1 MTTTS
6 LPASAASPSRG
17 LIAQG
22 LALLALVAL
31 VHHRTFVSLWQTWNT
46 NENYSHGPLVPL
58 VTLFLIWDRR
68 DRLRRAP
75 LAPDARGMLLTG
87 AACAMHVVGVRADV
101 FALQCW
107 SLIPL
112 LLGLS
117 LTFLGSRHT
126 RMLAFPVLYL
136 GFMLVFPPVVMN
148 QLSFQ
153 LKAVAMKGAT
163 ALAPLLGAD
172 LRVSGMSI
180 FVGGGELRVEDPCS
194 GLRSLLALVATGTLF
209 AYLQP
214 GGGWRRAAVLLATI
228 PIAVG
233 SNVLRLLA
241 LIVAAHAQGV
251 VWAAGMFH
259 DVMGYVLYA
268 IALLI
273 LIGIRNLLSPRAKEG
288 RA

>member
-1 MTTTS
+1 M
-6 LPASAASPSRG
+6 
-17 LIAQG
+17 AQG
-22 LALLALVAL
+22 IALLAMVAL
-31 VHHRTFVSLWQTWNT
+31 VHHRTFVSLWQTWHT

-68 DRLRRAP
+68 DRLRAAAISPDSRG
-75 LAPDARGMLLTG
+75 LALTA
-87 AACAMHVVGVRADV
+87 AACLMQIVGVRADV

-107 SLIPL
+107 SLLPL
-112 LLGLS
+112 MLGLAM
-117 LTFLGSRHT
+117 TFLGTRIA
-126 RMLAFPVLYL
+126 RMLTFPVLYL

-153 LKAVAMKGAT
+153 LKEIALSGAT

-172 LRVSGMSI
+172 LRVDGMSI

-194 GLRSLLALVATGTLF
+194 GLRSLLALIATGTLF

-228 PIAVG
+228 PIAVA

-241 LIVAAHAQGV
+241 LILAADAKGV
-251 VWAAGMFH
+251 VWAAAGFH

-268 IALLI
+268 FALLV
-273 LIGIRNLLSPRAKEG
+273 LIGIRGLLSPRAKAVV
-288 RA
+288 R